1 MGFVTGIA
9 TFGLWLA
16 LLFVGVMIGLVIW
29 YAIRTSGQGDD
40 DAEKHDS
47 HGGAPTAESH
57 G

>member
-16 LLFVGVMIGLVIW
+16 LIFVGVMVGLVIW
-29 YAIRTSGQGDD
+29 YTIRTSGQQDD
-40 DAEKHDS
+40 DAEAGDS
-47 HGGAPTAESH
+47 HAAPTAGSH